1 MDIKLFIFSGL
12 FLSIAMSFLGLIF
25 TVEIKN
31 TKIRIIVAIIIS
43 LILGFSVSAA
53 MVKQKT
59 HQDKIWNNGTCP
71 KCGSHW
77 EFKGG
82 DKRGSD
88 CTYYY
93 SCENGHVFES
103 NTIYQQK

>member
-1 MDIKLFIFSGL
+1 
-12 FLSIAMSFLGLIF
+12 
-25 TVEIKN
+25 
-31 TKIRIIVAIIIS
+31 
-43 LILGFSVSAA
+43 
-53 MVKQKT
+53 MVKQKA
-59 HQDKIWNNGTCP
+59 HQDEIWNNGICP

-88 CTYYY
+88 HTYYY

-103 NTIYQQK
+103 DTIYQQD